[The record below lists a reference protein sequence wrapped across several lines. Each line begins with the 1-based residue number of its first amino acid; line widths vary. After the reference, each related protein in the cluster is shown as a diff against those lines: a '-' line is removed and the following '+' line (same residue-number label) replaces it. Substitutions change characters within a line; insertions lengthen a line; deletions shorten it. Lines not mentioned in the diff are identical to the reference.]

1 MKIEDF
7 LRSELANIIKEDIS
21 QEEQKMLDLK
31 QMEYF
36 IYQRLTSKKF
46 RKNLLKPETLAIIK
60 SKIALSVKANK
71 PIYVIFA
78 FGGYKNHWV
87 TEFHPKAE
95 WAEFFHLMYITKLL
109 TPIAKAYKPGI
120 FLEYESECEAGIYHN
135 NQSTADVD
143 AYTSS
148 FKALIEYIKPY
159 APENFTFNY
168 RTLPEQYDTK
178 TFFERVL
185 GMVDA
190 KTEELREQH
199 KADMEE
205 VLKRPLFNLK
215 LHGKEDLTH
224 KTKEELSEI
233 ALRSLAFNHLFLDED
248 YKIRK
253 DYFNGD
259 ERISTVGA
267 YCSEEENPDN
277 WMTINACARS
287 ANAYWTSR
295 GILVAKEGEFEEN
308 IVGPKMYNVL
318 KPKLVGVKLFDGE
331 LAYLNR
337 IPVVE

>member
-1 MKIEDF
+1 MDIEIF
-7 LRSELANIIKEDIS
+7 LRSELESIIKEDIS
-21 QEEQKMLDLK
+21 PEEQKMLDLK

-46 RKNLLKPETLAIIK
+46 RKKLLKPETLAIIK

-71 PIYVIFA
+71 PIYLIFA
-78 FGGYKNHWV
+78 FDGYKNHWV

-95 WAEFFHLMYITKLL
+95 WAEFFHLLYITKPL
-109 TPIAKAYKPGI
+109 TPIAKAYGPGV
-120 FLEYESECEAGIYHN
+120 FHEYESECEAGIYHN
-135 NQSTADVD
+135 NQSKADVD
-143 AYTSS
+143 AYTES
-148 FKALIEYIKPY
+148 FKALIEYIKPFV
-159 APENFTFNY
+159 PKNLTFNY

-178 TFFERVL
+178 PFFERVL

-199 KADMEE
+199 KDDRAEA
-205 VLKRPLFNLK
+205 LKRSLFNLK

-224 KTKEELSEI
+224 KTKDELNEI

-248 YKIRK
+248 YKNRK

-295 GILVAKEGEFEEN
+295 GILVTDQDGFKEN
-308 IVGPKMYNVL
+308 IVGPKAYSEL
-318 KPKLVGVKLFDGE
+318 KPKMVDVKLFDGV